1 MLEFDFLLLHRIGF
15 SQLLANN
22 LAAMK
27 GGDTTPSDWISTHV
41 ARITEL
47 HRETIRV
54 HDGNGTQS
62 ARQLPKLHRDL
73 NEQST
78 ALAVGDWVVIGIS
91 ATDERWLLQRIEPIN
106 HIVRRDGSGQRH
118 PVVSNIDTALLVM
131 GLDGDFNVRR
141 LERFLALARGSEV
154 VPIVVLT
161 KADLCNDIDLKS
173 EEVRLRIGAD
183 IALFALDGRDPNA
196 ALCLA
201 PYCTIGQTLVL
212 LGSSGAGKSTL
223 TNSLI
228 GQPLQDTG
236 IIRAAD
242 SKGKHTT
249 TARSLHIIPDGACI
263 IDTPGVRTLQPDVD
277 EATLTASFEDIQR
290 LATTCKF
297 TNCSHEDE
305 PGCSVRAGV
314 AADRLKNYQKLL
326 RETRRETMTPLDRQK
341 VLAGLKV
348 KARAY
353 KIRDKSKY

>member
-1 MLEFDFLLLHRIGF
+1 MQEFDFLSLQRIGF

-22 LAAMK
+22 LAALK
-27 GGDTTPSDWISTHV
+27 SGDTTLSDFISTHV

-47 HRETIRV
+47 RRETIWV
-54 HDGNGTQS
+54 HDGNNAQS
-62 ARQLPKLHRDL
+62 ARQLPKLQRDL

-78 ALAVGDWVVIGIS
+78 ALAVGDWVVIDIS
-91 ATDERWLLQRIEPIN
+91 ATNERWVLQRIQPIN
-106 HIVRRDGSGQRH
+106 LIVRRDGSGQRH

-131 GLDGDFNVRR
+131 GLDG
-141 LERFLALARGSEV
+141 
-154 VPIVVLT
+154 
-161 KADLCNDIDLKS
+161 
-173 EEVRLRIGAD
+173 
-183 IALFALDGRDPNA
+183 RDPNA

-201 PYCTIGQTLVL
+201 PYCTVGQTLVL

-223 TNSLI
+223 INSLI

-236 IIRAAD
+236 VIRAAD

-263 IDTPGVRTLQPDVD
+263 IDTPGIRTLQPDVD

-290 LATTCKF
+290 LAATCKF
-297 TNCSHEDE
+297 TNCSHENE

-314 AADRLKNYQKLL
+314 AADRLKNYQKML
-326 RETRRETMTPLDRQK
+326 RETKREAMTPLDRQK
-341 VLAGLKV
+341 VLAGWKV

-353 KIRDKSKY
+353 KIRDKTKY